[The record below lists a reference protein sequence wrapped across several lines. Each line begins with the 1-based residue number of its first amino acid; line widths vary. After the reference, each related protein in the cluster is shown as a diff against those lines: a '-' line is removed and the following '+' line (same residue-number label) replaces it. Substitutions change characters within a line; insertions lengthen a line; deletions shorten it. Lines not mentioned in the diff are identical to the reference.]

1 MKNICKVILLGRCA
15 NGMKLEYTQG
25 NRAVAKFSVATNRSW
40 KDGNGEW
47 QGAVE
52 YSNCV
57 LWGDAAQRL
66 EGKVHKGT
74 PLYVEGRLETRK
86 WQDKEGRDRYN
97 TDVICSDVIPL
108 TTGVNTEVGTE
119 VAPKREFTPP
129 PAPAADEFDDSDL
142 PFS

>member
-40 KDGNGEW
+40 KDGSGEW
-47 QGAVE
+47 QESVE
-52 YSNCV
+52 FTNCV
-57 LWGDAAQRL
+57 LWGDAAGRL

-97 TDVICSDVIPL
+97 TDVICSEVIPL
-108 TTGVNTEVGTE
+108 TSDVKGAEPA
-119 VAPKREFTPP
+119 APKKEFTPP
-129 PAPAADEFDDSDL
+129 PTPAADPFDDSDL

>member
-1 MKNICKVILLGRCA
+1 MKNICKVILIGRCA

-47 QGAVE
+47 QEAVE

-57 LWGDAAQRL
+57 LWGDAATRL

-108 TTGVNTEVGTE
+108 TSDVKGRTDHEP
-119 VAPKREFTPP
+119 APKFTPP
-129 PAPAADEFDDSDL
+129 PAPAADDDDDL
-142 PFS
+142 PF